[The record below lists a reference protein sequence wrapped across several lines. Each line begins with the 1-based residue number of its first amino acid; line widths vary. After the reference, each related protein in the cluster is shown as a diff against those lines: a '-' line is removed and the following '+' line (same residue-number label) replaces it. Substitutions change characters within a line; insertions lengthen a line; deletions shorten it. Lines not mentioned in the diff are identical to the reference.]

1 MHSLQCLL
9 VYLARHQES
18 QAKLYCEIQR
28 IMADSK
34 GDRIIISDVDR
45 AHYAN
50 AFISEVYR
58 HSSKF
63 GNDAGFI
70 LPHIVRE
77 DVMLGGRKIPKGTQ
91 VR

>member
-1 MHSLQCLL
+1 M
-9 VYLARHQES
+9 
-18 QAKLYCEIQR
+18 
-28 IMADSK
+28 
-34 GDRIIISDVDR
+34 ISDVDR